1 MAFRTTQGENHPPVP
16 DKDLG
21 LLKRTYRARPELPFW
36 GVMLMVLVLVI
47 YGALFYQTLEALIH
61 STPWV
66 LPLPLWGMSLLLC
79 AGLLVLVLLGWLTL
93 RYYRNRHWS
102 IFLYERGICEEK
114 RSGLRALR
122 WEEVKYLRYSEEVS
136 MGTTFP
142 TYRYRIQ
149 AQDGQTIDFNAAMG
163 EHADLFASVTQQAMP
178 YLLAQAR
185 ERYQV
190 EQEASFERLGI
201 TRAGIKD
208 KQNRTLLPWS
218 KVKAV
223 KVLSSGKLVIKEQNA
238 RLAWFNDFIPN
249 VTVFQR
255 LADEIL
261 QASSIQGR

>member
-102 IFLYERGICEEK
+102 IFLYERGI
-114 RSGLRALR
+114 
-122 WEEVKYLRYSEEVS
+122 
-136 MGTTFP
+136 
-142 TYRYRIQ
+142 
-149 AQDGQTIDFNAAMG
+149 
-163 EHADLFASVTQQAMP
+163 
-178 YLLAQAR
+178 
-185 ERYQV
+185 
-190 EQEASFERLGI
+190 
-201 TRAGIKD
+201 
-208 KQNRTLLPWS
+208 
-218 KVKAV
+218 
-223 KVLSSGKLVIKEQNA
+223 
-238 RLAWFNDFIPN
+238 
-249 VTVFQR
+249 
-255 LADEIL
+255 
-261 QASSIQGR
+261 